1 MPQLWSQANYAD
13 RDPGTG
19 RLDGFPGSVIAMTA
33 KSERLTVL
41 SDAEQEALYGLPDF
55 DDPAAAIP
63 SVDRNR
69 QLEDESSAG
78 AKQSFVAEQ
87 VRRQQDTPQVG
98 RLLSLYIDGSR

>member
-1 MPQLWSQANYAD
+1 
-13 RDPGTG
+13 
-19 RLDGFPGSVIAMTA
+19 MTA